1 MACVDIHTHGS
12 GMKILFEGTTGG
24 SFTSDMAIDD
34 VTLETGSCSTVTSP
48 TSTVPTTS
56 ASTTVETVTLFE
68 GHWGPWST
76 YSACSATC
84 GSDVTRTRLRH
95 CISGVCPTGNSSQ
108 SIACHM
114 SDCPVTAVD
123 GHWSTWSTSTC
134 TVTCGTGLA
143 TSTRT
148 CTNPA
153 PSHGGQT
160 CPGSSIRHSYCR
172 ISSSQCSVDGQWST
186 WSAYGACSDTC
197 GTGQMSSH
205 RSCTHPA
212 PSGGGHNCVGNSL
225 RTQSC
230 TASQTSC
237 VVDGNWSSWTTW
249 STCSVSCDLGTITR
263 TRSCSQ
269 PAPSIG
275 GRACIGDT
283 TETHECTNGP
293 CPEWS
298 HWFNGDCSVSCGTGT
313 RERMRACSTG
323 NNHDCAGTSYETLPC
338 DGPQCI

>member
-1 MACVDIHTHGS
+1 
-12 GMKILFEGTTGG
+12 
-24 SFTSDMAIDD
+24 
-34 VTLETGSCSTVTSP
+34 
-48 TSTVPTTS
+48 
-56 ASTTVETVTLFE
+56 E

-237 VVDGNWSSWTTW
+237 VVTSHNNECIHYIEKYITIDNTEKRNRHIAKSTTYGGGQELFEELKISFSGVMDGNWSSWTTW

-338 DGPQCI
+338 DGPQ